1 MMYKH
6 KIASSIF
13 VKWHLETHKLNSYKK
28 GIPSINQL

>member
-28 GIPSINQL
+28 RDTKY